1 MALRKMFS
9 YKHHCDKYGNG
20 HYDSNNSYQ
29 TFSTAPC
36 ETIDSC
42 RHMSASGFW
51 WLFPWTFTFWMNT
64 IDNDCLFLFR
74 RHIFF
79 SAINVG
85 FTSFLS
91 EILTTYCAL
100 KLLKGMRKYL
110 PRKSMPTWSDLDN
123 LTPLTRSNLGQDP
136 FQRHDFLLCFFFL
149 LIWRSNFIWFAITW
163 YNPGF
168 TEDGCAQMSDE
179 ADSLVFGKVNF
190 VCFMG
195 SLLVVSSLWTNLGF
209 KSL

>member
-20 HYDSNNSYQ
+20 HYDSNNGYQ

-51 WLFPWTFTFWMNT
+51 WLFPRTFTFWVNT
-64 IDNDCLFLFR
+64 IDNDCLFLFG
-74 RHIFF
+74 RHILFC
-79 SAINVG
+79 AINVG

-91 EILTTYCAL
+91 EILATNCAL
-100 KLLKGMRKYL
+100 KLLKGIRKYL

-123 LTPLTRSNLGQDP
+123 LTPLTRSSLGQDS
-136 FQRHDFLLCFFFL
+136 FQMHDFLLCFFFPFNMKVKFYL
-149 LIWRSNFIWFAITW
+149 VCNHVIQFRIYWRWVCINIPW
-163 YNPGF
+163 G
-168 TEDGCAQMSDE
+168 GQ
-179 ADSLVFGKVNF
+179 FG
-190 VCFMG
+190 
-195 SLLVVSSLWTNLGF
+195 LR
-209 KSL
+209 KS